1 MKVFIGSDHGGYM
14 LKEILKGV
22 LENGGYEVIDEGN
35 NQLDEND
42 DYVDFGVA
50 VTKKVLENPD
60 SRGVVLCKNG
70 MGMSIVA
77 NRFKGVRCGL
87 AFNAETTRRGRR
99 DDDINILSLP
109 AEYINEG
116 QAVEM
121 VKVFLTEKFGDEE
134 RYLRRINK
142 LELI

>member
-22 LENGGYEVIDEGN
+22 LENGGYEVVDVGN

-50 VTKKVLENPD
+50 VAKKVLENPD
-60 SRGVVLCKNG
+60 SRGVILCKNG

>member
-22 LENGGYEVIDEGN
+22 LENGGYEVVDVGN

-50 VTKKVLENPD
+50 VAKKVLENPD
-60 SRGVVLCKNG
+60 SRGVILCKNG

-121 VKVFLTEKFGDEE
+121 VKVFLTEKFGDEV